1 MTRLWLKTSFYG
13 LLVCGKY
20 SVGLYWILHVSQ
32 ILWKFVGCKMTHV
45 WINAITEKLNT
56 EKAKKKRESLKI
68 KNKNLWDLWTPL
80 KSTLLQHTLHF
91 FSRILFIH
99 AEKPFFFLIPH
110 AKFLWSICF
119 FLVICMFHLRLVEC
133 IFVYFMFNLLSTR
146 DLCLHTLCTPAAH
159 LTDMNWKF
167 LYK

>member
-1 MTRLWLKTSFYG
+1 MVFWCVVSTVWDCTEFCMFHRFCENLLAAKWHTFGLTQLLKN
-13 LLVCGKY
+13 
-20 SVGLYWILHVSQ
+20 WIQ
-32 ILWKFVGCKMTHV
+32 KKQ
-45 WINAITEKLNT
+45 
-56 EKAKKKRESLKI
+56 KKRESLKI